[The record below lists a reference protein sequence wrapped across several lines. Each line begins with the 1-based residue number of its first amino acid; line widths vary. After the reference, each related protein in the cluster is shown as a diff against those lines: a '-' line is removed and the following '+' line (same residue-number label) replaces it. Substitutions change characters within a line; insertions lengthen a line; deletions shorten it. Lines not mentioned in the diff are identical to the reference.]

1 MKNLLV
7 SLMLAFVC
15 AGASAQQTAIKTNL
29 LYDATRSVNLGLEVG
44 LATHWTFDLS
54 ANYNPWSYS
63 NHRKL
68 KHLLVQPE
76 ARYWFCEQ
84 FNGHF
89 IGMHAY
95 WAKFNVGGLKMPFGL
110 WEELRNH
117 HYEGDLYGFGFTYG
131 YQWMLNRH
139 WNIEAAIGLG
149 YAHIIYDR
157 YPCADCGTRQK
168 GGHKNYLGPTKAA
181 VSLVYLF

>member
-1 MKNLLV
+1 
-7 SLMLAFVC
+7 
-15 AGASAQQTAIKTNL
+15 
-29 LYDATRSVNLGLEVG
+29 
-44 LATHWTFDLS
+44 
-54 ANYNPWSYS
+54 
-63 NHRKL
+63 
-68 KHLLVQPE
+68 
-76 ARYWFCEQ
+76 
-84 FNGHF
+84 
-89 IGMHAY
+89 
-95 WAKFNVGGLKMPFGL
+95 MPFGL
-110 WEELRNH
+110 WEELRNRR
-117 HYEGDLYGFGFTYG
+117 YEGDLYGFGFTYG